1 MTTEGDR
8 HLERFWQRVPDWLN
22 SSLKLRP
29 EILLEFGAS
38 QFATKRTV
46 RLLFFEDEKF
56 EPLSQ

>member
-8 HLERFWQRVPDWLN
+8 HLERFWQRVPD
-22 SSLKLRP
+22 SVEQSLKLRP

-46 RLLFFEDEKF
+46 RLFF
-56 EPLSQ
+56 LG